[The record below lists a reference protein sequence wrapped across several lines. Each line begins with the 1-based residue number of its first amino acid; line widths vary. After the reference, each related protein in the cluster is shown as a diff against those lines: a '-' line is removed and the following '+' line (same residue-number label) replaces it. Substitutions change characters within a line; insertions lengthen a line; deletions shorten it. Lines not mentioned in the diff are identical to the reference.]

1 MTLFRLT
8 RLKYAGK
15 LTGYGASLYGN
26 RWNSKGV
33 EMVYTAESR
42 SLAMAEVMVHLTLA
56 SLPSDF
62 MMVEIEV
69 PNEVT
74 YAVLKPFELNK
85 NWNANPF
92 VSSTQK
98 TGDAFI
104 HSGKSCLLK
113 VPSAVVQGD
122 SNYLINPYHI
132 QFKLIKIAA
141 SSNFPF
147 DHRIFKT

>member
-1 MTLFRLT
+1 MALFRLT
-8 RLKYAGK
+8 RLKYAGE
-15 LTGYGASLYGN
+15 LGDYGGSVYGN

-62 MMVEIEV
+62 MMVEIGV

-74 YAVLKPFELNK
+74 CTKLTPSKLNE

-92 VSSTQK
+92 ISSTQK
-98 TGDAFI
+98 TGDDFI
-104 HSGKSCLLK
+104 HSGKTCLLK

-132 QFKLIKIAA
+132 QFKLIKITA